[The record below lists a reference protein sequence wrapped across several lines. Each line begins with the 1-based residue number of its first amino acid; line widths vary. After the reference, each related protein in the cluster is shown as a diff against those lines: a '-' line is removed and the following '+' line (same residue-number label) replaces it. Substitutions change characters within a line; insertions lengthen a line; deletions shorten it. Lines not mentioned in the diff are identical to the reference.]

1 MEDKVKELL
10 QNAYERIEKGNI
22 PQKQKTALKN
32 NKIDRDAL
40 AWFFLISEAS
50 LIGINTQDI
59 ITTKIAQENIETV
72 NNAIKKYE
80 ENFSFIMMQFMNG
93 KL

>member
-32 NKIDRDAL
+32 NEIDKDTL

-50 LIGINTQDI
+50 FIGINTQDI
-59 ITTKIAQENIETV
+59 ITTKIGQENIETV

-80 ENFSFIMMQFMNG
+80 ENFSSIMMKIMNR